1 VLIGRSVLILVYETV
16 EFPLRNRLRRAS
28 ESHMLDEDIKSISR
42 SELVRFGI
50 KDLQMHLL
58 SYKLALSSEFFYR
71 LPTHACNYLA
81 A

>member
-42 SELVRFGI
+42 GELVRFGI
-50 KDLQMHLL
+50 KDRQMHLL
-58 SYKLALSSEFFYR
+58 SYELASFSELLHR
-71 LPTHACNYLA
+71 LPTHTCNYLA